1 MSTHF
6 STTLRRLRH
15 ARGLSQR
22 ELGER
27 LGYGAAT
34 AQSVISLWER
44 GRSRGPGVELLRQ
57 LANVLE
63 VKPSELIIGDD
74 VAPSAHADAA

>member
-1 MSTHF
+1 M
-6 STTLRRLRH
+6 
-15 ARGLSQR
+15 
-22 ELGER
+22 
-27 LGYGAAT
+27 
-34 AQSVISLWER
+34 ISLWER

-57 LANVLE
+57 LASVLE